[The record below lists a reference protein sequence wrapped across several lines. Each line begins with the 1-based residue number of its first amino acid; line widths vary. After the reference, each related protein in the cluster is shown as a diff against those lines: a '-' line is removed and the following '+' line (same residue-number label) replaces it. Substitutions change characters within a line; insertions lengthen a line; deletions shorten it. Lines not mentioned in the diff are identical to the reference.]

1 MDSMPNLGLGKVN
14 SICEG
19 VTFMAIWP
27 FSSNL
32 CQTWYRFLHRAWK
45 KYLDILKLLIV
56 SNVFKVEK
64 TQKKSQ
70 LLFLNDILI
79 LIAYGMHK
87 ICRVGYS
94 FIWSYISPMASASAT
109 LHSRT
114 NVTTKKTTIKIVYEK
129 MTVPIRKSLK
139 FWERNM
145 KDFFFFF
152 CVYFAR
158 RVVQCNFF
166 ALFIY
171 SSYRKLDFLLLN
183 VQSTNTIRFG
193 IY

>member
-1 MDSMPNLGLGKVN
+1 M
-14 SICEG
+14 
-19 VTFMAIWP
+19 
-27 FSSNL
+27 
-32 CQTWYRFLHRAWK
+32 FLKWK
-45 KYLDILKLLIV
+45 NAKK
-56 SNVFKVEK
+56 
-64 TQKKSQ
+64 KKSQ

-109 LHSRT
+109 LHSRKKC
-114 NVTTKKTTIKIVYEK
+114 NYKKTTIKIVYEK

-139 FWERNM
+139 FLERNM

-158 RVVQCNFF
+158 RVVQCNF
-166 ALFIY
+166 LH
-171 SSYRKLDFLLLN
+171 FLYTAHIEN
-183 VQSTNTIRFG
+183 WIFCFWMFKVQIQFVLASTR
-193 IY
+193 